1 VEIHDGFEFYSGDEL
16 DEIERELLARGA
28 VQIAGTPSRAAV
40 AEPTTLRAPRETSV
54 DSEAPHVLPP
64 PFTPPATTVA
74 KSKAPSSKR
83 EPSTMQL
90 FHAVQAERA
99 RERLADA
106 IQRARAGELDPDEEQ
121 EILEEAEALIART
134 ARRQTT

>member
-1 VEIHDGFEFYSGDEL
+1 MEVIDGFEFYDGDEL
-16 DEIERELLARGA
+16 DQIERELLARGA

-40 AEPTTLRAPRETSV
+40 AETTSRATRETSV
-54 DSEAPHVLPP
+54 DSEATHVLPP
-64 PFTPPATTVA
+64 PFVPPALA
-74 KSKAPSSKR
+74 APKSKASSSKR

-106 IQRARAGELDPDEEQ
+106 IRRARAGELDPDEEE
-121 EILEEAEALIART
+121 EILEEAERLIART